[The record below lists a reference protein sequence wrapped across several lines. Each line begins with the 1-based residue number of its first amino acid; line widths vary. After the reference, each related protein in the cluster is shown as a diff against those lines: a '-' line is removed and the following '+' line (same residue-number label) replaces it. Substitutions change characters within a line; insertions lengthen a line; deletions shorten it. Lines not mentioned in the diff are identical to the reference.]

1 MQQPAPPT
9 PLPGSSSCFQDRYSE
24 STPECPIGSV
34 SYFRVSSQE
43 KNLHPGDLQADR
55 QASTATSSDVDSP
68 CSPVSADSK
77 PSSLSFNISDVSDI
91 CIRQLFDQSVVSQNI
106 NLAVDYD
113 HDYDNS
119 TVPRL
124 SPLAARQF
132 CSYFRKFWTCNILG
146 GLSSKIDEISE
157 VILMNEIDIAVLA
170 ETWLHPG
177 ISNNLLV
184 VAGYS
189 IFRKDRS
196 DGRGGWES

>member
-1 MQQPAPPT
+1 MFRIF
-9 PLPGSSSCFQDRYSE
+9 GSAANRKIF
-24 STPECPIGSV
+24 T
-34 SYFRVSSQE
+34 
-43 KNLHPGDLQADR
+43 PGDLQADR
-55 QASTATSSDVDSP
+55 QASTATSSYVDSP
-68 CSPVSADSK
+68 CSPVSLISADSE
-77 PSSLSFNISDVSDI
+77 PSLLSFNISDVSDI